1 MRFRRHYTRE
11 EANALLPEV
20 KRWLNRALLL
30 RQQMARDEKNV
41 QSLLSTGEDIG
52 GPTVNTWMRLQAE
65 LQEVLAEFSAREIQI
80 QDLER
85 GLVDFPA
92 LMGGREVFLCWEN
105 GEGPVEYWRELDGA
119 YAVRERLL

>member
-65 LQEVLAEFSAREIQI
+65 LQEVLAEFSSREIQI
-80 QDLER
+80 KDLER

-92 LMGGREVFLCWEN
+92 VLAGREVFLCWESSEN
-105 GEGPVEYWRELDGA
+105 PVEYWRELDGA
-119 YAVRERLL
+119 YAGRERL

>member
-20 KRWLNRALLL
+20 KRWLNRALLV

-65 LQEVLAEFSAREIQI
+65 LQEVLAEFSSREIQI
-80 QDLER
+80 KDLER

-92 LMGGREVFLCWEN
+92 LLAGREVFLCWEN
-105 GEGPVEYWRELDGA
+105 SESPVEYWRELDGA
-119 YAVRERLL
+119 YAGRERL

>member
-65 LQEVLAEFSAREIQI
+65 LQEVLAEFSVREIQI

-105 GEGPVEYWRELDGA
+105 SENPVEYWRELDMA
-119 YAVRERLL
+119 YAGRERL